1 MLKQLRFAIFVGAVV
16 GAIAGQ
22 LAARRLPG
30 SLLAWVASGGASG
43 ALVAALFIATALCA
57 AGWQL
62 HQAWATVMGAAF
74 ITWAAL
80 DLANVVPAPTTTA
93 GSLALWPLR
102 VQADDVLAVVAA
114 VGLLVLGVLAIGGI
128 SVEAA
133 ERRTGLVGQL
143 RFAVTVQDLR
153 TVIVLRRQLAQDRP
167 RMRPWI
173 RLRRVGRRLPV
184 WRRDW
189 LGILR
194 FPAARLG
201 RLALLG
207 VAAGLCIR
215 ATWAGTTPLFV
226 VAALALFVAAIDAF
240 EPLAQQVDQADLS
253 EALPVTT
260 GSLLERHLP
269 SGLIVMLVVT
279 LIAGVAGAVVQP
291 SSTAFAIAGVMVMP
305 AAFAAAAGGVASIVM
320 GAPSPAPEGDQM
332 MPPEVAGMK
341 IAMRAAWPLLLTLLG
356 VAPILLARYAYEE
369 GGPPVAVAAACGVLA
384 LIAGALTAVWV
395 RRREDL
401 HLWWRNL
408 LEQSQAQTRG
418 SAA

>member
-1 MLKQLRFAIFVGAVV
+1 
-16 GAIAGQ
+16 
-22 LAARRLPG
+22 
-30 SLLAWVASGGASG
+30 
-43 ALVAALFIATALCA
+43 
-57 AGWQL
+57 
-62 HQAWATVMGAAF
+62 
-74 ITWAAL
+74 
-80 DLANVVPAPTTTA
+80 
-93 GSLALWPLR
+93 LALWPLR
-102 VQADDVLAVVAA
+102 VEPVDLLAVVVA
-114 VGLLVLGVLAIGGI
+114 VGLLPLGLHAIGGI

-173 RLRRVGRRLPV
+173 QLRRVGRRLPV

-189 LGILR
+189 LGIFR
-194 FPAARLG
+194 FPAARLA

-207 VAAGLCIR
+207 VAAGLCVR

-253 EALPVTT
+253 DALPVST

-279 LIAGVAGAVVQP
+279 LIAGLAGAVVQP
-291 SSTAFAIAGVMVMP
+291 SSTAFEIAAVMVMP

-332 MPPEVAGMK
+332 MPPEVAGMRV
-341 IAMRAAWPLLLTLLG
+341 MLRAAWPVLLALLG
-356 VAPILLARYAYEE
+356 VAPILLARLANEE
-369 GGPPVAVAAACGVLA
+369 GGPPVAVAAACGVVA

-401 HLWWRNL
+401 HRWWKNL
-408 LEQSQAQTRG
+408 LEQSQTQTRG

>member
-1 MLKQLRFAIFVGAVV
+1 M
-16 GAIAGQ
+16 
-22 LAARRLPG
+22 
-30 SLLAWVASGGASG
+30 
-43 ALVAALFIATALCA
+43 
-57 AGWQL
+57 
-62 HQAWATVMGAAF
+62 
-74 ITWAAL
+74 
-80 DLANVVPAPTTTA
+80 
-93 GSLALWPLR
+93 
-102 VQADDVLAVVAA
+102 
-114 VGLLVLGVLAIGGI
+114 
-128 SVEAA
+128 
-133 ERRTGLVGQL
+133 
-143 RFAVTVQDLR
+143 
-153 TVIVLRRQLAQDRP
+153 
-167 RMRPWI
+167 
-173 RLRRVGRRLPV
+173 GRRLPV

-189 LGILR
+189 LGIFR
-194 FPAARLG
+194 FPAARLA

-253 EALPVTT
+253 DALPVST

-279 LIAGVAGAVVQP
+279 LIAGVAGAVVRP

-305 AAFAAAAGGVASIVM
+305 AAFAAAAGGVASVVM

-341 IAMRAAWPLLLTLLG
+341 IAMRAAWPVLLTLLG

-369 GGPPVAVAAACGVLA
+369 GGPPVAVAAACGVVA